1 MQRFA
6 GRTIVL
12 TGVGREGQVG
22 EVIARAFADEGA
34 TLVLVG
40 HGIDEANARAA
51 DLRSAGGA
59 AHPEACD
66 LTDPGAVAALAER
79 VAQQHNHR
87 VDAVVH
93 AAGGFAMSGSVA
105 DSDLDVWRRQLDINL
120 TTAYLTTRAFLP
132 LLRATRGS
140 LVLFASASALPGEKV
155 ADMSAYVVAKTGV
168 TVLARAVAQEE
179 RDTGVRANAIAPTAI
194 RTAKNLST
202 MGSKTRYVEREDVA
216 RAALFLCADES
227 RAITGQILRL
237 A

>member
-12 TGVGREGQVG
+12 TGVGRKGQVG

-34 TLVLVG
+34 TLILVG
-40 HGIDEANARAA
+40 HGIDDATARAA
-51 DLRSAGGA
+51 DLRSAGHA
-59 AHPEACD
+59 AQPEACD
-66 LTDPGAVAALAER
+66 LTDPEAVAALAER
-79 VAQQHNHR
+79 VATRHNGR

-93 AAGGFAMSGSVA
+93 AAGGFAMSGSIA
-105 DSDLDVWRRQLDINL
+105 DSDLGVWRQQLDINL

-132 LLRATRGS
+132 MLRLARGS

-155 ADMSAYVVAKTGV
+155 AEMSAYVVAKTGV